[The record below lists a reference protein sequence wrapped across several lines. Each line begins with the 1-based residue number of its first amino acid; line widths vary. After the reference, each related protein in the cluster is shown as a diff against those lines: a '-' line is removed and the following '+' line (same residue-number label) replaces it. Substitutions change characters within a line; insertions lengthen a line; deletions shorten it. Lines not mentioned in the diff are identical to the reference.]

1 MNDGNHHRIES
12 ELNCLMMKHSI
23 IQKCACIT
31 NKCDIIKEK
40 KGLLSVVI
48 EPIVLIMM
56 QPLNNVVH

>member
-40 KGLLSVVI
+40 KPF
-48 EPIVLIMM
+48 ERRHRA
-56 QPLNNVVH
+56 NCTYYDAAT